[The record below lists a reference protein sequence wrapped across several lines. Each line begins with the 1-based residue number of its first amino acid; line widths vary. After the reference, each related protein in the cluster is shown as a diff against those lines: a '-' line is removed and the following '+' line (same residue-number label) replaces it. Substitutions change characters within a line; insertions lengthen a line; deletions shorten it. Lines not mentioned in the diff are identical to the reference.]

1 MRMKNNRIIGILPSL
16 MLICAVLTGFMP
28 GQVLRVSADPGT
40 VNKYDP
46 AVTSVCVSGITNPQ
60 NAWQES
66 DAWTGNYVYY
76 GGHLFRVLVTDTTDF
91 SADDGIL
98 PQKHTMLLDSD
109 SVIGL
114 VSGEHIHFDNDGN
127 PNQGAERA
135 NEWEYSDLKAWLND
149 QNNGFLKQFSKAEIE
164 GIASST
170 KPDPVAED
178 GRGFPNVRY
187 APLKDDRVFV
197 LDAVEASR
205 QDYGYLPTSG
215 VNPAENTSSLS
226 RVKTTSDDSYDTKY
240 DREVGYS
247 GIWWLR
253 SPLYN
258 SKYPNHGGY
267 VFGVNEPGNWYF
279 DGGYFATNYV
289 QYSGPGPSPALNVDL
304 DSILLSTR
312 VKSGGQYYNKYKLT
326 LIYDGLETAITQGQN
341 ISIDNSIVTVPF
353 TVTDKDPD
361 DGITADCVSVLVV
374 RDDGTNRTITKYE
387 KLPSSLIFNSNGTAS
402 GEVTFLLPDEY
413 NSSTDH
419 IYFFAEN
426 THDSNSVTDYASAPL
441 ALMQPEAK
449 SGLVYNGNFHSLLNK
464 DMRTIP
470 SGYTAEY
477 ALSENGSYSTEIP
490 TARDAGIHRI
500 WYKITDN
507 NNTTVFGPL
516 SMTVTIAKRQ
526 VSVSGITAAE
536 KQYDGERDV
545 TLSGGTLNSS
555 DIIPGD
561 DISIASLEGRFKYA
575 DAGDNKPVTITK
587 ITLDGT
593 SKDNYAPYV
602 DQNSLIAKVT
612 QKPVTV
618 TGITAKNK
626 EYDGTKTATLI
637 TDAVYP
643 QIVNAQIEGVLTR
656 DNFSVTNLT
665 VSSKNTVAQ
674 FENAT
679 AGDNKTVNLEIKLG
693 GYCSGNYTVSADSRK
708 TATANITPRSITV
721 KAKNQS
727 VGVGGT
733 IESGADN
740 VSITNGSLAA
750 GHSISAVTLT
760 SSATDTLTNEGTITL
775 KNIVITDADGGIVTD
790 NYSITPQDGVLT
802 VTTEVEPKVTAAPKA
817 SEITYGQKLANS
829 ALTGGT
835 GNVAGTFAWAND
847 TIMPAVS
854 DSNKTEYDV
863 VFTPTDTSYSPVPCT
878 VMVTVNRKSVTI
890 TGLVVSNKE
899 YDGTTAATVTGTADI
914 AGKLDGDDVT
924 VSAGTAAF
932 ADADAGENKDVSFS
946 GWSLTG
952 SDAGNYELSAQP
964 TGVKATITPKS
975 IIGAT
980 VILDQT
986 TFEFD
991 ETEKKVSV
999 TGVKLSDGT
1008 VLESNDY
1015 NFADDSQN
1023 SGTAEGTYTVKVN
1036 GKGNYCDSASVT
1048 WSIVHP
1054 KDYSI
1059 SVEIE
1064 GKGTVEVIVRKSV
1077 PAQAGNTVE
1086 LIVKPDTGY
1095 ELESLTY
1102 TADGGDPVDIKSE
1115 QSFKMPAANVAVDAI
1130 FTETEQPGPGPEPEP
1145 EPEPEPHHDSSI
1157 TFFRLVEGIALPKT
1171 GFSTASLLLEKPMD
1185 LNYKPLKRTL
1195 EIPSVS
1201 VSSEIVSVPFAGG
1214 EYPVTWLG
1222 ADAGL
1227 LEGSALPG
1235 KGQSVLTGHNHLNTT
1250 EAGPFANLNSITA
1263 GDRIFVRNERGNLQ
1277 VFVVYANMKVAEND
1291 ISGVNRI
1298 IASDPQSLTLITCE
1312 DERPEGGYANRRVV
1326 AAKPL

>member
-1 MRMKNNRIIGILPSL
+1 MRKKKNNRIFGILPGL

-28 GQVLRVSADPGT
+28 GQVLRVSADPGA
-40 VNKYDP
+40 VNKYNP
-46 AVTSVCVSGITNPQ
+46 AVTSVGVSGITNPQ
-60 NAWQES
+60 NARQRS

-76 GGHLFRVLVTDTTDF
+76 GKHLFRVLDTDTTDF

-114 VSGEHIHFDNDGN
+114 VPGEHIHFDNDGN

-149 QNNGFLKQFSKAEIE
+149 SDSGFLKQFSKAEIE
-164 GIASST
+164 GIANST
-170 KPDPVAED
+170 KPDPVTGD
-178 GRGFPNVRY
+178 GKGFPNMRY
-187 APLKDDRVFV
+187 APLKDDHVFV

-205 QDYGYLPTSG
+205 QDYGYYRTTG
-215 VNPAENTSSLS
+215 DVENSTDAYS
-226 RVKTTSDDSYDTKY
+226 RVKESDGSYYTYYTYEKN
-240 DREVGYS
+240 S
-247 GIWWLR
+247 GNWWLR
-253 SPLYN
+253 SPFYG
-258 SKYPNHGGY
+258 SKYPNHAGF
-267 VFGVNEPGNWYF
+267 VFGANSADRE
-279 DGGYFATNYV
+279 DGGYFTTNFVTYRD
-289 QYSGPGPSPALNVDL
+289 SGPSPALNVDL
-304 DSILLSTR
+304 DSVLLSTI
-312 VKSGGQYYNKYKLT
+312 VKSGGQYYNNEYKLT
-326 LIYDGLETAITQGQN
+326 LIYDGLETAITQRQY
-341 ISIDNSIVTVPF
+341 ISINGSDVTVPF
-353 TVTDKDPD
+353 TVTDKDPY

-374 RDDGTNRTITKYE
+374 RDDGTNRTITKYD
-387 KLPSSLIFNSNGTAS
+387 KLTSSLNFGSNVTVS
-402 GEVTFLLPDEY
+402 GEVTFHLPDGY
-413 NSSTDH
+413 KSSTDH
-419 IYFFAEN
+419 IYIFAED
-426 THDSNSVTDYASAPL
+426 TQDSNYVTDYASAPL
-441 ALMQPEAK
+441 ALMQPGAE
-449 SGLVYNGNFHSLLNK
+449 SGLVYDGNFHSLLNN

-470 SGYTAEY
+470 SGHKAVY

-490 TARDAGIHRI
+490 TARDAGVHRI
-500 WYKITDN
+500 WYKITD

-516 SMTVTIAKRQ
+516 SMTVTIAKKQ
-526 VSVSGITAAE
+526 VRVSGITAAE
-536 KQYDGERDV
+536 KQYDGERNV
-545 TLSGGTLNSS
+545 TLSGGTLNPS
-555 DIIPGD
+555 DIIPDD

-602 DQNSLIAKVT
+602 DQNSLTAKVT

-618 TGITAKNK
+618 TGITANDK
-626 EYDGTKTATLI
+626 EYDGTKTATI
-637 TDAVYP
+637 KTKIIDVNS
-643 QIVNAQIEGVLTR
+643 QIGDAQIDGVVTN
-656 DNFSVTNLT
+656 DNFSLRSLT

-674 FENAT
+674 FENA
-679 AGDNKTVNLEIKLG
+679 AVGDNKTVNLEIKLG

-760 SSATDTLTNEGTITL
+760 SSATDTITDAGTITL
-775 KNIVITDADGGIVTD
+775 INIVITDADGGIVTD
-790 NYSITPQDGVLT
+790 NYSITLEGGVLT
-802 VTTEVEPKVTAAPKA
+802 VTSDVVAKVTAVPKA

-835 GNVAGTFAWAND
+835 GNVAGTFAWADD

-854 DSNKTEYDV
+854 NSNKTEYDV
-863 VFTPTDTSYSPVPCT
+863 VFTPTVTSYSPVRCT

-890 TGLVVSNKE
+890 TGLAVSNKE

-914 AGKLDGDDVT
+914 AGKLDGGDVT

-1077 PAQAGNTVE
+1077 PAQAGNTVK

-1145 EPEPEPHHDSSI
+1145 HHDSSI

-1171 GFSTASLLLEKPMD
+1171 GFSTASLLPEKPMD
-1185 LNYKPLKRTL
+1185 LNYKPLRRTL

-1201 VSSEIVSVPFAGG
+1201 VFSEIVSVPFAGG

-1235 KGQSVLTGHNHLNTT
+1235 KGQSVLTGHNHLNMT